1 MEAEKSLTF
10 RIESYLVQL
19 ADVNRRWTD
28 WLAGSELAAIG
39 QNSQALLALQ
49 PEAES
54 LLHELKQVIVDRQ
67 HLLDDARQSGL
78 PYSDLTSLARRLPAW
93 DKPSLRSSLLVARQQ
108 LANLRRLHVATW
120 VLLSQLQHFYQESM
134 QLLMVGYQPYVY
146 NPGHPARRTDT
157 DGGRLL
163 DQSL

>member
-1 MEAEKSLTF
+1 MDAEKSLTF
-10 RIESYLVQL
+10 RLESYLVQL

-28 WLAGSELAAIG
+28 WLTGSEQAAVS
-39 QNSQALLALQ
+39 QNSQGLLALQ
-49 PEAES
+49 PEADS
-54 LLHELKQVIVDRQ
+54 LLQELKQVIADRQ

-78 PYSDLTSLARRLPAW
+78 PHSDLTSLARHLPAW
-93 DKPSLRSSLLVARQQ
+93 DKPSLRSSLLAARQQ

-120 VLLSQLQHFYQESM
+120 VLLSQLQHFCQESM
-134 QLLMVGYQPYVY
+134 HLLMAGYQPHVY
-146 NPGHPARRTDT
+146 NSGHFARRTDT